1 MVQNRLQKGDTC
13 MTIKE
18 MSHLHI
24 LAIRITNGF
33 VVVGWQSAQTGSVS
47 LCNDLSCQ
55 NVINEPISAERHVH
69 QSQCWGKRRSSPAC
83 LLQTA
88 THHGS
93 QYLSLTV
100 SSCLEVCITT
110 CYRRTV
116 IGVLRGH
123 MLSWSSLFFCGRW
136 N

>member
-24 LAIRITNGF
+24 VAIRITNGF
-33 VVVGWQSAQTGSVS
+33 VVVGWQSAQTGPVS

-55 NVINEPISAERHVH
+55 TVINGPISVERHVH
-69 QSQCWGKRRSSPAC
+69 QSQCRGKRRSSPAC

-93 QYLSLTV
+93 QYLSLTLT
-100 SSCLEVCITT
+100 SCPEVHITT
-110 CYRRTV
+110 CYRKTFV
-116 IGVLRGH
+116 CVLQGH
-123 MLSWSSLFFCGRW
+123 VVS
-136 N
+136 

>member
-33 VVVGWQSAQTGSVS
+33 VVVGWQSAQTGPVS

-55 NVINEPISAERHVH
+55 TVINGPISAERHVH
-69 QSQCWGKRRSSPAC
+69 QSQCRGKRRSSPAC

-88 THHGS
+88 RHHGS
-93 QYLSLTV
+93 QYLSLTLT
-100 SSCLEVCITT
+100 SCPEIHITT
-110 CYRRTV
+110 CYRGTV
-116 IGVLRGH
+116 ISVLQGH
-123 MLSWSSLFFCGRW
+123 MVS
-136 N
+136 